1 MSCWETRS
9 NATWCLT
16 ISTNH
21 HPASSFPLCQS
32 PNTVVSQSLTTHVTL
47 SCWESRSNA
56 TWCLTEV
63 SQVWALV
70 SAWDSKKLHNMVSHK
85 MKAVEGESLNNLL
98 LSLMSAPMSTL
109 WNYKIFEY
117 ISFPTLDDQ
126 PDKSSLLCMDVIGY
140 VWNFWEC
147 GTFVSIIAITTGEN
161 VGSHQV
167 RHMT

>member
-1 MSCWETRS
+1 MSTQTSKFQAFLHTRGMTGRPCFLNPS
-9 NATWCLT
+9 WLQRKSGGTWCV
-16 ISTNH
+16 
-21 HPASSFPLCQS
+21 
-32 PNTVVSQSLTTHVTL
+32 TVKSGT
-47 SCWESRSNA
+47 

-126 PDKSSLLCMDVIGY
+126 PDKSSLLCMDVIGN